1 MEVSWAQSR
10 LVLNGRTNTTP
21 SHNVVNKRSVDNLCT
36 NRYRLADETKLKI
49 NINSYV
55 CILM

>member
-10 LVLNGRTNTTP
+10 LVLNGRTSTTP
-21 SHNVVNKRSVDNLCT
+21 SHNVVNKRSVDNPCA
-36 NRYRLADETKLKI
+36 NRYRLADETNLKI
-49 NINSYV
+49 NMNSYV